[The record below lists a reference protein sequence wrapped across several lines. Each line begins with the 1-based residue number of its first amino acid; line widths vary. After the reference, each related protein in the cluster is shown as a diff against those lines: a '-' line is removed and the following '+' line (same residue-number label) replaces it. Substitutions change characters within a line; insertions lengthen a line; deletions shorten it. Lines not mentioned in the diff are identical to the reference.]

1 MDSRGISL
9 LQGLLVLKA
18 AELAEIGKRPAE
30 IVAELNRIRAQ
41 SGIFLTVDTFERLLA
56 SGRVEKEQAFFGKL
70 FNLKPILALDID
82 GKVITKGKVLG
93 RKRVLTKILN
103 LLAEEIGAY
112 PQKIR
117 FGISH
122 VGAPHIIPDVRERLI
137 QIYGDVEILSAPATP
152 VISTHLGTGA
162 WALAYMMED

>member
-1 MDSRGISL
+1 MHSL
-9 LQGLLVLKA
+9 LKVNTPVK
-18 AELAEIGKRPAE
+18 IINP
-30 IVAELNRIRAQ
+30 
-41 SGIFLTVDTFERLLA
+41 D
-56 SGRVEKEQAFFGKL
+56 
-70 FNLKPILALDID
+70 NLKVVETKIYKKANFPKIFTIVISEKIASILALDID

-152 VISTHLGTGA
+152 VISTHLGAGA
-162 WALAYMMED
+162 WALAYMLED